1 MEIKVIGM
9 GCDKCDALYANT
21 LAALEKA
28 GITARVEKV
37 EDLVEIVRL
46 GVMAAPTLMVDGK
59 LVLSGRTATVQA
71 IVKLLEKEQGK

>member
-37 EDLVEIVRL
+37 DDLVEIVRL
-46 GVMAAPTLMVDGK
+46 GVMAAPSLMVDGK

>member
-28 GITARVEKV
+28 GITDRVEKV

-46 GVMAAPTLMVDGK
+46 GVMAAPSLMVDGK

>member
-28 GITARVEKV
+28 GITAQVEKV

-46 GVMAAPTLMVDGK
+46 GVMAAPSLMVDGK

>member
-46 GVMAAPTLMVDGK
+46 GVMAAPSLMVDGK
-59 LVLSGRTATVQA
+59 LVLSGRKATVQA